1 MDKKEALKK
10 IKEGNFSLGDADY
23 KLKADKEVVL
33 AAVKQDSYAFEHA
46 DKKLKADKKIVMA
59 KTKAQIKNFK
69 KLEQEAHNG
78 TGETGYYND
87 DPEYNYCLGR
97 FAEDLCL
104 AGYKKWARK
113 IYKIAEGK
121 FNRGQMDESFS
132 LLNLANDVAQ
142 NLGDKKWASKIY
154 KEAEKDD

>member
-1 MDKKEALKK
+1 MDEFA
-10 IKEGNFSLGDADY
+10 
-23 KLKADKEVVL
+23 
-33 AAVKQDSYAFEHA
+33 
-46 DKKLKADKKIVMA
+46 
-59 KTKAQIKNFK
+59 
-69 KLEQEAHNG
+69 
-78 TGETGYYND
+78 
-87 DPEYNYCLGR
+87 YCLGR

-154 KEAEKDD
+154 KEAEKDDEVGGGGVGGGSEGVDGGVGRERGGGGKGGGRGGSEGRG